1 MRLVRYGRPGKE
13 KPGLIDD
20 EGKLRDLSG
29 VIGDIDAAAL
39 APKSLRK
46 LEKIP
51 HASLPLV
58 RGNPRF
64 GVPVARVGKFIGIG
78 LNYSDHAKESGMA
91 EPKEPVVFMKAVS
104 SLSGPDDPIML
115 PPGSKKTDWEVEL
128 GVVIGERAQHVSEQD
143 AHKFIAGYCVVNDV
157 SEREYQLE
165 RGSQWD
171 KGKGCDTFGPI
182 GPWLVTPED
191 FYDVQDLDLY
201 LDLNGKRVQSGNT
214 STMIFTVAQIV
225 SYLSKFMTLEPGDII
240 TTGTPPGV
248 GMGRTPKRFL
258 KKGDRLRLGIPG
270 LGEQQQEVIA
280 WQAKK

>member
-128 GVVIGERAQHVSEQD
+128 GMVINARAQHVSEQD

-171 KGKGCDTFGPI
+171 KGKGCDSFGPV

-201 LDLNGKRVQSGNT
+201 LDLNGKRMQSGNT